1 MINIVFVNNR
11 FRRKVHQYK
20 GPETAKHLGKVM
32 RKVSGKISFGRN
44 DTIKSF
50 MEAGPLGK

>member
-32 RKVSGKISFGRN
+32 HKVSGKIWFGRN
-44 DTIKSF
+44 LLS
-50 MEAGPLGK
+50 